1 MMDRISGTALRAVAI
16 AALLV
21 AASSLAGC
29 GGSSGAPKT
38 PEQARTERDKAFANA
53 SPDVKAA
60 LGEAEAAMKA
70 QEDAKAFMQLNAL
83 SARPD
88 LTAEQRGAAA
98 QSMLSVSKKL
108 DEAAAK
114 GDREA
119 AALLESYRA
128 SK

>member
-1 MMDRISGTALRAVAI
+1 MRRLFRGTEDPG
-16 AALLV
+16 
-21 AASSLAGC
+21 AS
-29 GGSSGAPKT
+29 
-38 PEQARTERDKAFANA
+38 EDKAFANA

-70 QEDAKAFMQLNAL
+70 EEDAKAFMQLNAL

>member
-1 MMDRISGTALRAVAI
+1 MLHNVYFW
-16 AALLV
+16 L
-21 AASSLAGC
+21 
-29 GGSSGAPKT
+29 K
-38 PEQARTERDKAFANA
+38 
-53 SPDVKAA
+53 
-60 LGEAEAAMKA
+60 
-70 QEDAKAFMQLNAL
+70 
-83 SARPD
+83 PD